1 MISIRRNVFETNSSS
16 THSITMCS
24 ENEYD
29 KWKSGELLFDYWN
42 DELITK
48 EEYEKKYNE
57 EKKEY
62 LTKYPN
68 ETEEDFEDYMED
80 DKRYYTFTE
89 FWEYIE
95 SDYETFEEKYETK
108 SGDKVV
114 AFGYYGYNG

>member
-1 MISIRRNVFETNSSS
+1 MIVVRRGTFETNSSS